1 VSEQPWARA
10 QEARDKLVA
19 LLLDHPGVNMIDI
32 GRQGADEGLVLRVHV
47 RADPASTLEIPSEL
61 DGIPV
66 RVVRGEYYPE
76 DPAQ

>member
-1 VSEQPWARA
+1 
-10 QEARDKLVA
+10 
-19 LLLDHPGVNMIDI
+19 MIDI

-66 RVVRGEYYPE
+66 QVVRGEYYPE
-76 DPAQ
+76 DAAQ

>member
-1 VSEQPWARA
+1 MSERPWARA

-47 RADPASTLEIPSEL
+47 RADRASTLEIPSEL

-66 RVVRGEYYPE
+66 QVVAGEYCPE
-76 DPAQ
+76 DAAQ